1 MTAPENRQDDHQ
13 TVMVPAL
20 DRDEARTLI
29 EELED
34 SGVPST
40 AIELDEPGSG
50 ALPQRKAGP
59 VFGDVARAVL
69 VAVVIG
75 AVAGAAL
82 GLVVSSVTEIDS
94 RIGVIAGAAFGG
106 FIGVAVGGIWVV
118 RYASPAW
125 REASE
130 AERPKM
136 VRVTVRHPEQAV
148 VDQAAEVIREHGY
161 QPGPGSRT

>member
-1 MTAPENRQDDHQ
+1 MTAPENRQDYQ
-13 TVMVPAL
+13 TVIAPAL
-20 DRDEARTLI
+20 DREEARALI

-82 GLVVSSVTEIDS
+82 GLVVSSMTEIDS

-106 FIGVAVGGIWVV
+106 FIGVAAGGIWVV

-125 REASE
+125 REAGE
-130 AERPKM
+130 AERPQM
-136 VRVTVRHPEQAV
+136 VRVTVQHPEQEV
-148 VDQAAEVIREHGY
+148 VDMAAGVIRAHGH
-161 QPGPGSRT
+161 QPGHG